1 MSDLFRAF
9 LFFVAQVQSLAHTHV
24 SSGSSPIVG
33 PFFLAKLL
41 AFSFSPGV
49 YKIYAPCYKRSL
61 MARAFLSFVAQVQS
75 LAHTHVGS
83 GSNPIVGPFFLAKL
97 LAFAFFSVSDRIYG
111 IFFLCSAQSFSLV
124 HRTPNGSTPFKVC
137 HVRHKDFLSS

>member
-24 SSGSSPIVG
+24 SSGSSPVVS
-33 PFFLAKLL
+33 PFFLATLL
-41 AFSFSPGV
+41 AFLFSPGV

-111 IFFLCSAQSFSLV
+111 IFLACTSHPQWIHTF
-124 HRTPNGSTPFKVC
+124 
-137 HVRHKDFLSS
+137 